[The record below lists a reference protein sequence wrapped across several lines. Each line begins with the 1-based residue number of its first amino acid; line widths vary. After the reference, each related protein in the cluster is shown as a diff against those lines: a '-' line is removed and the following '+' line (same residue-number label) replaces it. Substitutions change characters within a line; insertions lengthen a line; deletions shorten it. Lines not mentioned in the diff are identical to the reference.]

1 MPATRCKHRSLQPG
15 KLRAAIPASSLL
27 ALPTARRCAEP
38 DTKIS
43 WRMTQCQGGPNHFQI
58 HFGLIS
64 RAGVLLLGSVSL
76 PSPALTAVLTFPF
89 AQRSE
94 ACAAHHSILL
104 NTAAS
109 SHLPSQRCCLP
120 AKGGQALQ
128 HFSRASTCPKNFH
141 CIGVVRVTCL
151 VR

>member
-1 MPATRCKHRSLQPG
+1 MPRRAQPLQ
-15 KLRAAIPASSLL
+15 LI
-27 ALPTARRCAEP
+27 
-38 DTKIS
+38 
-43 WRMTQCQGGPNHFQI
+43 QI

-64 RAGVLLLGSVSL
+64 RAGVLLLGLVSL

-94 ACAAHHSILL
+94 ACAAHHNILL
-104 NTAAS
+104 STAAS
-109 SHLPSQRCCLP
+109 SRLPSQQRCLP

-141 CIGVVRVTCL
+141 SIGVVRVTCL
-151 VR
+151 VRRHFRPHPAIGSVRCFYQVCNGG